1 MGHPMRNTR
10 SIFRLRLLPFILLA
24 ISPLAGAAQAPAP
37 APPKAGAAGS
47 AAAPELQDRVMAV
60 VDEDPILASEIERA
74 IVLGLMQPRD
84 GESDTAFRRRIL
96 NDLIEQRLRFH
107 EIDRFGFEQVAVDQ
121 IEKHVSQVRARFP
134 NDEAYRKALR
144 DLGISHQALRQLVAR
159 QLMVLTHVDEQLGPR
174 VFVSLDDITRYYQ
187 NVLTPEMQ
195 KTGQPVPPLEDV
207 REQIRT
213 VLKEQ
218 RLNQEL
224 DKWTDELRRKADI
237 HVYFDRPAE
246 ALPPVVKRIQKKSGR

>member
-10 SIFRLRLLPFILLA
+10 LLHHLRLLPFILLA
-24 ISPLAGAAQAPAP
+24 LLAISSLADAAQNPAP
-37 APPKAGAAGS
+37 AV
-47 AAAPELQDRVMAV
+47 PELKDRVMAV
-60 VDEDPILASEIERA
+60 VDEDPILASEIDRA
-74 IVLGLMQPRD
+74 IVLGLMQPRE
-84 GESDTAFRRRIL
+84 GESETAFRRRIL

-107 EIDRFGFEQVAVDQ
+107 EIDRFGFEQVPVDQ
-121 IEKHVSQVRARFP
+121 IEKHVGEVRARFP
-134 NDEAYRKALR
+134 NEEAYQKTLR
-144 DLGISHQALRQLVAR
+144 DLGISHRALRQLVAR

-174 VFVSLDDITRYYQ
+174 VFVSLDEITQYYQ
-187 NVLTPEMQ
+187 NVFTPEMQ
-195 KTGQPVPPLEDV
+195 KAAEPVPPLEDV

-213 VLKEQ
+213 VLKEE

-246 ALPPVVKRIQKKSGR
+246 GLPPVVKRIEKKPGQ

>member
-1 MGHPMRNTR
+1 MGQPMRNAR
-10 SIFRLRLLPFILLA
+10 LIFRLWLLPFILALSA
-24 ISPLAGAAQAPAP
+24 PAVAAQS
-37 APPKAGAAGS
+37 PP
-47 AAAPELQDRVMAV
+47 APELKDRVMAV

-84 GESDTAFRRRIL
+84 GEGDTAFRRRIL
-96 NDLIEQRLRFH
+96 DELVEQRLRFH
-107 EIDRFGFEQVAVDQ
+107 EIDRFGFEQVPVDQ
-121 IEKHVSQVRARFP
+121 IEKHVAEVRARFP
-134 NDEAYRKALR
+134 NEEAYRKALR

-187 NVLTPEMQ
+187 NVFTPAMQ
-195 KTGQPVPPLEDV
+195 KSGQAVPPLEDV

-213 VLKEQ
+213 VLKEE

-224 DKWTDELRRKADI
+224 DKWTEELRRKADI
-237 HVYFDRPAE
+237 QVYFDRPAE
-246 ALPPVVKRIQKKSGR
+246 PLPPVVKRIEKKPGQAKP

>member
-1 MGHPMRNTR
+1 MGHPMRNAR
-10 SIFRLRLLPFILLA
+10 LIFRPRLLPFILLA
-24 ISPLAGAAQAPAP
+24 ISSLAGAAQNPASPAPKAQAAPA
-37 APPKAGAAGS
+37 K
-47 AAAPELQDRVMAV
+47 APELKDRVMAV
-60 VDEDPILASEIERA
+60 VDEDPILASEIDRA
-74 IVLGLMQPRD
+74 IVLGLMRPRD
-84 GESDTAFRRRIL
+84 GEGDTAFRRRIL
-96 NDLIEQRLRFH
+96 NDLVEQRLRFH

-121 IEKHVSQVRARFP
+121 IEKHVAEVRARFP
-134 NDEAYRKALR
+134 NEEAYRKALR

-187 NVLTPEMQ
+187 NVFTPAMQ
-195 KTGQPVPPLEDV
+195 KSGQAVPPLEDV

-213 VLKEQ
+213 VLKEE

-246 ALPPVVKRIQKKSGR
+246 ALPPVVKRIEKKTGQ